1 MPVTQCGVA
10 HIRELDIAFRAG
22 IHENVALCR
31 MEFSSRDNLREF
43 LHVSWLDVH
52 NVYVDRNVM
61 IRANR
66 HSTEQLTETLIADV
80 QIPEVDPQIIS
91 RNVRLLI

>member
-10 HIRELDIAFRAG
+10 HIRELDIAFGAG

-31 MEFSSRDNLREF
+31 MEFSSRDNLCEF
-43 LHVSWLDVH
+43 FHVSWLDVH
-52 NVYVDRNVM
+52 NVYVDRNVR
-61 IRANR
+61 IRAKR
-66 HSTEQLTETLIADV
+66 HSRELTETLIADV